1 MGMRYVPEKWDLVNF
16 CGSFG
21 VLIFEI
27 VEGRAGLTFVELEEN
42 GNIYV
47 TENYQRAQEP
57 DFFASATL
65 DDRKLSN
72 QQNTTLNNL
81 KKLYA

>member
-65 DDRKLSN
+65 DDRKLTEPQAITLSN
-72 QQNTTLNNL
+72 I
-81 KKLYA
+81 KKLFA